1 MPKIKIDIE
10 NKVTNIYN
18 GDKEK
23 EKEGWIE
30 IDSIPEPRQKEGY
43 MPVMYYRDGK
53 IVYEYEPIPE
63 IPIEEEHPIPKMTY
77 EEQVVAKIRERY
89 SVDDELAILRQRDT
103 KPDEFEAYNQ
113 YAEQCKKEIKE
124 SIFSAEIYK

>member
-1 MPKIKIDIE
+1 MKILVDKD

-23 EKEGWIE
+23 QGWIE
-30 IDSIPEPRQKEGY
+30 IDSIPEPEQKEGY
-43 MPVMYYRDGK
+43 IPIPYYRDGK
-53 IVYEYEPIPE
+53 IVYEYEAIPEMPEEEEMPVPE
-63 IPIEEEHPIPKMTY
+63 IPY

-103 KPDEFEAYNQ
+103 KPEEFEAYNE
-113 YAEQCKKEIKE
+113 YAEQCKADVKKGH
-124 SIFSAEIYK
+124 

>member
-18 GDKEK
+18 GDEEK
-23 EKEGWIE
+23 QGWIE
-30 IDSIPEPRQKEGY
+30 IDSIPEPEQKEGY
-43 MPVMYYRDGK
+43 IPVPYYRDGK
-53 IVYEYEPIPE
+53 IVYEYEAIPEVPEEEEMPVPE
-63 IPIEEEHPIPKMTY
+63 IPY

-103 KPDEFEAYNQ
+103 KPDEFEAYNE
-113 YAEQCKKEIKE
+113 YAEQCKADVKKGH
-124 SIFSAEIYK
+124 